1 MATTKS
7 IPIKNITPK
16 TAKPAAKPG
25 AKPAS
30 KGAAKA
36 AAKKKKA
43 APKITYDCLK
53 CPGYCCSYPLI
64 EVTKRDMQRLA
75 KHFNLP
81 FYKAKAKFF
90 RYDRSEKSWALRHHK
105 DEHFGTIC
113 RFFDREKRQ
122 CTVYKA
128 RPGVCRDYPLQS
140 SCGYYDFLVFERE
153 HQDDPEF
160 IATTHEYR

>member
-16 TAKPAAKPG
+16 TAKPV